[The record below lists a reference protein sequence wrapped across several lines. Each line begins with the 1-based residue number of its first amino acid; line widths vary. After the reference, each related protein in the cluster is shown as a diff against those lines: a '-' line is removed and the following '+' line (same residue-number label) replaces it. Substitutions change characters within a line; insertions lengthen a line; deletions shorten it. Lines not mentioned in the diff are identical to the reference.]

1 MTTSLA
7 PRSCSLCSRLHFGFL
22 FFVGSDAP
30 SELHVAGMPIDHKRS
45 ASFSPSTQAMS
56 KPAAIAFTISGRR
69 YKILVST
76 SLLPFLSLVP
86 LIHPNP
92 PLGSNRCTQKNFLPL
107 LSKPRI
113 LRNEAVPSAA

>member
-45 ASFSPSTQAMS
+45 ASFSPSTQAIS
-56 KPAAIAFTISGRR
+56 EPAAIAFTTSGRR

-86 LIHPNP
+86 LIHALP
-92 PLGSNRCTQKNFLPL
+92 SHRCIQKNFLPF

-113 LRNEAVPSAA
+113 LRNEGVPSAAR